1 MSDARSQNGL
11 PLLYNGLVETAT
23 RNLLIL
29 DACYPSAFSFD
40 ELRLLDLFVV
50 FGEDI
55 GFPSSL
61 HALLPGRTRAHEF
74 RPRAIRQGL
83 DLLLALGCI
92 ETVDADGGITK
103 IKAAEDAV
111 SLDGY
116 VSSPY
121 LAKLQETAR
130 WMNFRMDALGEHEFL
145 SGLEARLQE
154 LSGAGMHIP
163 DGVEDRFSGLSAI
176 YASDLVRLEGL
187 EEAAW
192 LLKHLGI
199 RRKSETGEP
208 LLDIVPSEEWLES
221 VRQAAAKETVSVRQ
235 KSAGLAEV
243 IQTLP

>member
-1 MSDARSQNGL
+1 MAGARKEREL

-29 DACYPSAFSFD
+29 DACFPTAFTFD

-61 HALLPGRTRAHEF
+61 HVLLPGRVRAHEF
-74 RPRAIRQGL
+74 RHRAIRQGL

-92 ETVDADGGITK
+92 ETVETDGGITK
-103 IKAAEDAV
+103 IKAADDAV

-116 VSSPY
+116 VSSTY

-130 WMNFRMDALGEHEFL
+130 WMNFRMDALGEHAFL
-145 SGLEARLQE
+145 SGLDARLQE
-154 LSGAGMHIP
+154 LSGTGMHIP
-163 DGVEDRFSGLSAI
+163 DGVEERFSSLTAI
-176 YASDLVRLEGL
+176 YISDLVRLEGL
-187 EEAAW
+187 EESAW

-199 RRKSETGEP
+199 RRKAETGEP
-208 LLDIVPSEEWLES
+208 LPEIVPSEEWYES
-221 VRQAAAKETVSVRQ
+221 VRKAAAKETVLVRQ